1 MKVILIVGLLILF
14 AVLLTFSIWYT
25 VNKIEDSTEGNTG
38 LKIFLSWIPSVVA
51 FVLFLIIPFSIHQI
65 NAGEIAVVKVW
76 GEAKET
82 RTPGMYFDFWVSKK
96 YEIYDS
102 KVQQTEVNT
111 QTYSSD
117 GQTMDIELVVQYQI
131 QQDKILE
138 IAVNYGGLE
147 MLESR
152 IKTVA
157 TEKMKSVLS
166 QKQAMT
172 IIETRKDVSPDVEAS
187 IRNAITN
194 DYFVNIVSVVL
205 TDISFTDAFEQT
217 VENKMIAEQE
227 KLRAEYEKERQIIQ
241 AEADLEVAKKKA
253 QEQIAKAQAE
263 AESIE
268 LKAEAEAQALAI
280 LQETWNSIPEE
291 IREIIL
297 REKAITTWNGEL
309 PETLVG
315 DEFLRYLLGIIGE

>member
-14 AVLLTFSIWYT
+14 AVLLTFSICYT
-25 VNKIEDSTEGNTG
+25 VNKVEDSTEGNAG

-51 FVLFLIIPFSIHQI
+51 FILFLIIPFSIHQI

-102 KVQQTEVNT
+102 KVQQTEVKT

-131 QQDKILE
+131 QQDKILD
-138 IAVNYGGLE
+138 IAINYGGLE

-172 IIETRKDVSPDVEAS
+172 IIETRKDVSPDVEVA

-268 LKAEAEAQALAI
+268 LKAEAEAQALQI